1 MNTLLLLLAPW
12 ANIDGQQVSKEIQ
25 SNTISSNGIW
35 MLMKGLT
42 NQRNLIKE
50 LLDFPPGCSSMW
62 KTKLCCW
69 PCEDSISISQMSF
82 WQMRDR
88 NQPLIPAWGSIQA
101 KPRRD
106 LLICNYFQITL
117 FRWFQINW
125 ELEKNKRGLSRE
137 ILARYLFCPER
148 FSFVSLN
155 NPKMIILSERPCM
168 IIDPDACMYD
178 AYINDPWSWCMYV
191 WCIHL
196 WSLILMHVCMMHTS
210 MTSFEIM

>member
-35 MLMKGLT
+35 MFMKGLT

-106 LLICNYFQITL
+106 LLICNYFQINP

-125 ELEKNKRGLSRE
+125 ELGKKQARFVKRDFGQISLLSWE
-137 ILARYLFCPER
+137 VLFCIFEQP
-148 FSFVSLN
+148 N
-155 NPKMIILSERPCM
+155 NTQYRVIFFTGTPP
-168 IIDPDACMYD
+168 P
-178 AYINDPWSWCMYV
+178 
-191 WCIHL
+191 
-196 WSLILMHVCMMHTS
+196 
-210 MTSFEIM
+210 